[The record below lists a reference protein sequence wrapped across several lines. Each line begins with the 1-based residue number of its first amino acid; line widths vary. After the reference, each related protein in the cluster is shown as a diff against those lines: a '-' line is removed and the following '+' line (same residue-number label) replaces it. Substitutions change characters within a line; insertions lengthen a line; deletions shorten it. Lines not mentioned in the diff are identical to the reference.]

1 MKKLFFAGALCMML
15 CVCASGMAGTMFNVC
30 LSKECLT
37 EQEAAN
43 QAIQTK
49 PEGFKVTRQSV
60 IPWNDAGER
69 WSVLVELE
77 NVSEEAIT
85 IDDTWLIA
93 CNAREEE
100 LARWSVPAIDGA
112 FWKTNRTVR
121 PGERVVLFAG
131 TDEVKTWITDWET
144 KETVEKTVSPAGLG
158 AVAEK
163 IRQAAR
169 LQVRFD
175 ARVASETKG
184 HLENVEA
191 AKAWIADGK
200 QHLETTD
207 TFDSEDFVTLSVIV
221 TDREGRMLDALQ
233 DSVIHNAGMQKD
245 GRFSAEK
252 ALAPYIGEEMQKDV
266 IFEIEGYKN
275 PQKTVDNPGQI

>member
-60 IPWNDAGER
+60 IPWDDAGER

-93 CNAREEE
+93 YNAREEE

-144 KETVEKTVSPAGLG
+144 KETVEKTVSPAGLS
-158 AVAEK
+158 AVAKK

-200 QHLETTD
+200 LHLETTD
-207 TFDSEDFVTLSVIV
+207 AFDPKGFTALSVIV
-221 TDREGRMLDALQ
+221 TDSEGRMLDALQ
-233 DSVIHNAGMQKD
+233 DSVADHPGLLED
-245 GRFSAEK
+245 GRFSAWK
-252 ALAPYIGEEMQKDV
+252 ALAPYITEEMGQNA
-266 IFEIEGYKN
+266 IFEVTGYKI
-275 PQKTVDNPGQI
+275 P

>member
-60 IPWNDAGER
+60 IPWDDAGER

-93 CNAREEE
+93 CNARKEE

-121 PGERVVLFAG
+121 SGERVVLFAG
-131 TDEVKTWITDWET
+131 TDEVKTWIADWET

-200 QHLETTD
+200 LHLETTD
-207 TFDSEDFVTLSVIV
+207 AFDPKGFTVLSVIV
-221 TDREGRMLDALQ
+221 TDSEGRMLDALQ
-233 DSVIHNAGMQKD
+233 DSVADHPGLLED
-245 GRFSAEK
+245 GRFSAWK
-252 ALAPYIGEEMQKDV
+252 ALAPYITEEMGQNA
-266 IFEIEGYKN
+266 IFEVTGYKI
-275 PQKTVDNPGQI
+275 P

>member
-15 CVCASGMAGTMFNVC
+15 CVCATGMAGTMFNVC

-60 IPWNDAGER
+60 IPWDDAGER

-144 KETVEKTVSPAGLG
+144 KETVEKTVSPAGLD

-200 QHLETTD
+200 LHLETTD
-207 TFDSEDFVTLSVIV
+207 AFDPKGFTALSVIV
-221 TDREGRMLDALQ
+221 TDSEGRMLDALQ
-233 DSVIHNAGMQKD
+233 DSVADHPDPLED
-245 GRFSAEK
+245 GCFSAWK
-252 ALAPYIGEEMQKDV
+252 ALAPYITEEMGQNA
-266 IFEIEGYKN
+266 IFEVIGYKI
-275 PQKTVDNPGQI
+275 P

>member
-60 IPWNDAGER
+60 ISWDDAGKR

-144 KETVEKTVSPAGLG
+144 KEIVEKTVSPAGLG

-169 LQVRFD
+169 LQIRFD

-200 QHLETTD
+200 LHLETTD

-275 PQKTVDNPGQI
+275 PQKTVDNPR

>member
-60 IPWNDAGER
+60 IPWDDAGER

-93 CNAREEE
+93 YNAREEE

-144 KETVEKTVSPAGLG
+144 KETVEKMVSPAGLG
-158 AVAEK
+158 VVAEK

-200 QHLETTD
+200 LHLETTD
-207 TFDSEDFVTLSVIV
+207 AFDPKGFTALSVIV
-221 TDREGRMLDALQ
+221 TDSEGRMLDALQ
-233 DSVIHNAGMQKD
+233 DSVADHPGLLED
-245 GRFSAEK
+245 GCFSAWK
-252 ALAPYIGEEMQKDV
+252 ALAPYITEEMGQNA
-266 IFEIEGYKN
+266 IFEVTGYKI
-275 PQKTVDNPGQI
+275 P

>member
-60 IPWNDAGER
+60 IPWDDAGER

-77 NVSEEAIT
+77 NVSEKAIT

-144 KETVEKTVSPAGLG
+144 KETVEKTVSPAGLS
-158 AVAEK
+158 AVAKK

-200 QHLETTD
+200 LHLETTD
-207 TFDSEDFVTLSVIV
+207 AFDPKGFTALSVIV
-221 TDREGRMLDALQ
+221 TDSEGRMLDALQ
-233 DSVIHNAGMQKD
+233 DSVADHPGLLED
-245 GRFSAEK
+245 SCFSAWK
-252 ALAPYIGEEMQKDV
+252 ALAPYITEEMGQNA
-266 IFEIEGYKN
+266 IFEVTGYKI
-275 PQKTVDNPGQI
+275 P

>member
-60 IPWNDAGER
+60 IPWDDAGER

-93 CNAREEE
+93 CNARKEE

-131 TDEVKTWITDWET
+131 TDEVKTWIADWET

-169 LQVRFD
+169 LQVQFD

-200 QHLETTD
+200 LHLETTD
-207 TFDSEDFVTLSVIV
+207 AFDPKGFTALSVIV
-221 TDREGRMLDALQ
+221 TDSEGRMLDALQ
-233 DSVIHNAGMQKD
+233 DSVADHPGLLED
-245 GRFSAEK
+245 GRFSAWK
-252 ALAPYIGEEMQKDV
+252 ALAPYITEEMGQNA
-266 IFEIEGYKN
+266 IFEVTGYKI
-275 PQKTVDNPGQI
+275 P

>member
-60 IPWNDAGER
+60 IPWDDAGER

-131 TDEVKTWITDWET
+131 TDEVKTWVTDWET

-200 QHLETTD
+200 LHLETTD
-207 TFDSEDFVTLSVIV
+207 AFDPKGFTALSVIV
-221 TDREGRMLDALQ
+221 TDSEGRMLDALQ
-233 DSVIHNAGMQKD
+233 DSVADHPGLLED
-245 GRFSAEK
+245 GCFSAWK
-252 ALAPYIGEEMQKDV
+252 ALAPYITEEMGQNA
-266 IFEIEGYKN
+266 IFEVTGYKI
-275 PQKTVDNPGQI
+275 P

>member
-60 IPWNDAGER
+60 IPWDDADER

-200 QHLETTD
+200 LHLETTD
-207 TFDSEDFVTLSVIV
+207 AFDPKGFTALSVIV
-221 TDREGRMLDALQ
+221 TDSEGRMLDALQ
-233 DSVIHNAGMQKD
+233 DSVADHPGLLED
-245 GRFSAEK
+245 GCFSAWK
-252 ALAPYIGEEMQKDV
+252 ALAPYITEEMGQNA
-266 IFEIEGYKN
+266 IFEVTGYKI
-275 PQKTVDNPGQI
+275 P

>member
-163 IRQAAR
+163 IRQASR

-175 ARVASETKG
+175 ARAASETKG

-200 QHLETTD
+200 LHLETTD

-275 PQKTVDNPGQI
+275 PQKTVDNPR

>member
-1 MKKLFFAGALCMML
+1 MKKLVFAGALCMML
-15 CVCASGMAGTMFNVC
+15 CVCATGMAGTMFNVC

-131 TDEVKTWITDWET
+131 TDEVKTWIADWET
-144 KETVEKTVSPAGLG
+144 TETVEKTVSPAGLS

-163 IRQAAR
+163 IRQAAC
-169 LQVRFD
+169 LQVQFD

-191 AKAWIADGK
+191 AKAWIEDGK
-200 QHLETTD
+200 LHLETTD
-207 TFDSEDFVTLSVIV
+207 AFDPKGFTALSVIV
-221 TDREGRMLDALQ
+221 TDSEGRMLDALQ
-233 DSVIHNAGMQKD
+233 DSVADHSGLLED
-245 GRFSAEK
+245 GRFSAWK
-252 ALAPYIGEEMQKDV
+252 ALAPYITEEMGQNA
-266 IFEIEGYKN
+266 IFEVTGYKI
-275 PQKTVDNPGQI
+275 P

>member
-1 MKKLFFAGALCMML
+1 MKKLFFAGALCIML

-60 IPWNDAGER
+60 IPWDDAGER

-131 TDEVKTWITDWET
+131 TDEVKTWIADWET

-158 AVAEK
+158 AVAKK

-200 QHLETTD
+200 LHLETTD

-275 PQKTVDNPGQI
+275 PQKIVDNPG

>member
-60 IPWNDAGER
+60 IPWDDAGER

-85 IDDTWLIA
+85 IDYTWLIA

-131 TDEVKTWITDWET
+131 TDEVKTWIADWET

-158 AVAEK
+158 AVAKK

-184 HLENVEA
+184 HLERVEA

-200 QHLETTD
+200 LHLETTD
-207 TFDSEDFVTLSVIV
+207 AFDPKGFTALSVIV
-221 TDREGRMLDALQ
+221 TDSEGRMLDALQ
-233 DSVIHNAGMQKD
+233 DSVADHPGLLED
-245 GRFSAEK
+245 GRFSAWK
-252 ALAPYIGEEMQKDV
+252 ALAPYITEEMGQNA
-266 IFEIEGYKN
+266 IFEVTGYKI
-275 PQKTVDNPGQI
+275 P

>member
-1 MKKLFFAGALCMML
+1 M
-15 CVCASGMAGTMFNVC
+15 
-30 LSKECLT
+30 
-37 EQEAAN
+37 
-43 QAIQTK
+43 
-49 PEGFKVTRQSV
+49 
-60 IPWNDAGER
+60 
-69 WSVLVELE
+69 
-77 NVSEEAIT
+77 
-85 IDDTWLIA
+85 
-93 CNAREEE
+93 
-100 LARWSVPAIDGA
+100 PAIDGA

-200 QHLETTD
+200 LHLETTD
-207 TFDSEDFVTLSVIV
+207 AFGPKGFTALSVIV
-221 TDREGRMLDALQ
+221 TDSEGRMLDALQ
-233 DSVIHNAGMQKD
+233 DSVADHPGLLED
-245 GRFSAEK
+245 GRFSAWK
-252 ALAPYIGEEMQKDV
+252 ALAPYITEEMGQNA
-266 IFEIEGYKN
+266 IFEVTGYKI
-275 PQKTVDNPGQI
+275 P

>member
-15 CVCASGMAGTMFNVC
+15 CVCASGTAGTMFNVC

-49 PEGFKVTRQSV
+49 PKGFKVTRQSV
-60 IPWNDAGER
+60 IPWDDAGER

-200 QHLETTD
+200 LHLETTD
-207 TFDSEDFVTLSVIV
+207 AFDPKGFTALSVIV
-221 TDREGRMLDALQ
+221 TDSEGRMLDALQ
-233 DSVIHNAGMQKD
+233 DSVADHPGLLEN
-245 GRFSAEK
+245 GRFSAWK
-252 ALAPYIGEEMQKDV
+252 ALAPYITEEMGQNA
-266 IFEIEGYKN
+266 IFEVTGYKI
-275 PQKTVDNPGQI
+275 P

>member
-15 CVCASGMAGTMFNVC
+15 CVCATGMAGTMFNVC

-60 IPWNDAGER
+60 IPWDDAGER

-144 KETVEKTVSPAGLG
+144 KETVEKTVSPAGLS
-158 AVAEK
+158 AVAKK

-200 QHLETTD
+200 LHLETTD
-207 TFDSEDFVTLSVIV
+207 AFDSEDFVTLSVTV

-245 GRFSAEK
+245 GRFNAEK

-275 PQKTVDNPGQI
+275 PQKTVDNPR

>member
-93 CNAREEE
+93 YNAREEE

-131 TDEVKTWITDWET
+131 TDEVKMWIADWET

-158 AVAEK
+158 AVAKK

-200 QHLETTD
+200 LHLETTD

-275 PQKTVDNPGQI
+275 PQKTVDNPR

>member
-15 CVCASGMAGTMFNVC
+15 CVCATGMAGTMFNVC

-60 IPWNDAGER
+60 IPWDDAGKR

-77 NVSEEAIT
+77 NVSEEAIV

-93 CNAREEE
+93 YNARDEE

-169 LQVRFD
+169 LQVQFD

-200 QHLETTD
+200 LHLETTD
-207 TFDSEDFVTLSVIV
+207 AFDPKGFTALSVIV
-221 TDREGRMLDALQ
+221 TDSEGRMLDALQ
-233 DSVIHNAGMQKD
+233 DSVADHPGLLED
-245 GRFSAEK
+245 GCFSAWK
-252 ALAPYIGEEMQKDV
+252 ALAPYITEEMGQNA
-266 IFEIEGYKN
+266 IFEVTGYKI
-275 PQKTVDNPGQI
+275 P

>member
-15 CVCASGMAGTMFNVC
+15 CVCATGMAGTMFNVC

-49 PEGFKVTRQSV
+49 PEGFEVTRQSV

-77 NVSEEAIT
+77 NVSEEAIV

-93 CNAREEE
+93 YNAREEE
-100 LARWSVPAIDGA
+100 LVRWSVPAIDGA

-131 TDEVKTWITDWET
+131 TDEVKTWIADWET

-158 AVAEK
+158 VVAKK

-169 LQVRFD
+169 LQVQFD

-200 QHLETTD
+200 LHLETTD

-275 PQKTVDNPGQI
+275 PQKTVDNPR

>member
-60 IPWNDAGER
+60 IPWDDAGER

-85 IDDTWLIA
+85 IDYTWLIA
-93 CNAREEE
+93 YNAREEE

-131 TDEVKTWITDWET
+131 TDEVKTWIADWET
-144 KETVEKTVSPAGLG
+144 KETVEKTVSPAGLS
-158 AVAEK
+158 AVAKK

-200 QHLETTD
+200 LHLETTD
-207 TFDSEDFVTLSVIV
+207 AFDPKGFTVLSVIV
-221 TDREGRMLDALQ
+221 TDSEGRMLDALQ
-233 DSVIHNAGMQKD
+233 DSVADHTGLLED
-245 GRFSAEK
+245 GRFSAWK
-252 ALAPYIGEEMQKDV
+252 ALAPYITEEMGQNA
-266 IFEIEGYKN
+266 IFEVTGYKI
-275 PQKTVDNPGQI
+275 P

>member
-15 CVCASGMAGTMFNVC
+15 CVCATGMAGTMFNVC

-60 IPWNDAGER
+60 IPWDDAGER

-77 NVSEEAIT
+77 NVSEKAIT

-93 CNAREEE
+93 RNARKEE

-144 KETVEKTVSPAGLG
+144 KETVEKTVSLAGLG

-169 LQVRFD
+169 LQVQFD

-184 HLENVEA
+184 HMENVEA

-200 QHLETTD
+200 LHLETTD
-207 TFDSEDFVTLSVIV
+207 AFDPKGFTALSVIV
-221 TDREGRMLDALQ
+221 TDSEGRMLDALQ
-233 DSVIHNAGMQKD
+233 DSVADHPGLLED
-245 GRFSAEK
+245 GCFSAWK
-252 ALAPYIGEEMQKDV
+252 ALAPYITEEMGQNA
-266 IFEIEGYKN
+266 IFEVTGYKI
-275 PQKTVDNPGQI
+275 P

>member
-15 CVCASGMAGTMFNVC
+15 CVCATGMAGTMFNVC

-60 IPWNDAGER
+60 IPWDDAGER

-131 TDEVKTWITDWET
+131 TDEVKTWIADWET

-175 ARVASETKG
+175 ARIAFETKG

-200 QHLETTD
+200 LHLETTD

-275 PQKTVDNPGQI
+275 PQKTVDNPR

>member
-15 CVCASGMAGTMFNVC
+15 CVCASGIAGTMFNVC
-30 LSKECLT
+30 LSKGCLT

-60 IPWNDAGER
+60 IPWDDAGER

-200 QHLETTD
+200 LHLETTD

-275 PQKTVDNPGQI
+275 PQKTVDNPR

>member
-15 CVCASGMAGTMFNVC
+15 CVCAMGMAGTTFNVC

-60 IPWNDAGER
+60 IPWDDAGER

-169 LQVRFD
+169 LQVQFD

-200 QHLETTD
+200 LHLETTD
-207 TFDSEDFVTLSVIV
+207 AFDPKGFTALSVIV
-221 TDREGRMLDALQ
+221 TDSEGRMLDALQ
-233 DSVIHNAGMQKD
+233 DSVADHPGLLED
-245 GRFSAEK
+245 GCFSAWK
-252 ALAPYIGEEMQKDV
+252 ALAPYITEEMGQNA
-266 IFEIEGYKN
+266 IFEVTGYKI
-275 PQKTVDNPGQI
+275 P

>member
-60 IPWNDAGER
+60 IPWDDAGER

-158 AVAEK
+158 AVAKK

-191 AKAWIADGK
+191 AKVWIADGK
-200 QHLETTD
+200 LHLETTD
-207 TFDSEDFVTLSVIV
+207 AFDPKGFTALSVIV
-221 TDREGRMLDALQ
+221 TDSEGRMLDALQ
-233 DSVIHNAGMQKD
+233 DSVADHPGLLED
-245 GRFSAEK
+245 GCFSAWK
-252 ALAPYIGEEMQKDV
+252 ALAPYITEEMGQNA
-266 IFEIEGYKN
+266 IFEVTGYKI
-275 PQKTVDNPGQI
+275 P

>member
-15 CVCASGMAGTMFNVC
+15 CVCATGMAGTMFNVC

-60 IPWNDAGER
+60 IPWDDAGER

-191 AKAWIADGK
+191 AKVWIADGK
-200 QHLETTD
+200 LHLETTD
-207 TFDSEDFVTLSVIV
+207 AFDPKGFTALSVIV
-221 TDREGRMLDALQ
+221 TDSEGRMLDALQ
-233 DSVIHNAGMQKD
+233 GSVADHPGLLED
-245 GRFSAEK
+245 GCFSAWK
-252 ALAPYIGEEMQKDV
+252 ALAPYITEEMGQNA
-266 IFEIEGYKN
+266 IFEVTGYKI
-275 PQKTVDNPGQI
+275 P

>member
-1 MKKLFFAGALCMML
+1 MKKLFFAGALCMMQ
-15 CVCASGMAGTMFNVC
+15 CVCATGMAGTMFNVC

-43 QAIQTK
+43 QTIQTK
-49 PEGFKVTRQSV
+49 PEEFKVTRQSV
-60 IPWNDAGER
+60 IPWDDAGER

-131 TDEVKTWITDWET
+131 TDEVKTWIADWKT
-144 KETVEKTVSPAGLG
+144 KETVEKTVSPAGLS

-200 QHLETTD
+200 LHLETTD

-275 PQKTVDNPGQI
+275 PKKTVDNPG

>member
-15 CVCASGMAGTMFNVC
+15 CVCASGIAGTMFNVC

-49 PEGFKVTRQSV
+49 PEGFKVMRQSV
-60 IPWNDAGER
+60 IPWDDAGER

-121 PGERVVLFAG
+121 PGERVALFAG
-131 TDEVKTWITDWET
+131 TDEVKTWIADWET

-158 AVAEK
+158 AVAKK

-200 QHLETTD
+200 LHLETTD
-207 TFDSEDFVTLSVIV
+207 AFDHKGFTALSVIV
-221 TDREGRMLDALQ
+221 TDSEGRMLDALQ
-233 DSVIHNAGMQKD
+233 DSVADHPGLLED
-245 GRFSAEK
+245 GCFSAWK
-252 ALAPYIGEEMQKDV
+252 ALAPYITEEMGQNA
-266 IFEIEGYKN
+266 IFEVTGYKI
-275 PQKTVDNPGQI
+275 P

>member
-49 PEGFKVTRQSV
+49 PKGFKVTRQSV
-60 IPWNDAGER
+60 IPWDDAGER

-131 TDEVKTWITDWET
+131 TDEVKTWIADWET
-144 KETVEKTVSPAGLG
+144 KETVEKTVSPAGLS
-158 AVAEK
+158 AVAKK

-200 QHLETTD
+200 LHLETTD
-207 TFDSEDFVTLSVIV
+207 AFDPKGFTVLSVIV
-221 TDREGRMLDALQ
+221 TDSEGRMLDALQ
-233 DSVIHNAGMQKD
+233 DSVADHTGLLED
-245 GRFSAEK
+245 GRFSAWK
-252 ALAPYIGEEMQKDV
+252 ALAPYITEEMGQNA
-266 IFEIEGYKN
+266 IFEVTGYKI
-275 PQKTVDNPGQI
+275 P

>member
-15 CVCASGMAGTMFNVC
+15 CVCATGMAGTMFNVC

-60 IPWNDAGER
+60 IPWDDAGER

-131 TDEVKTWITDWET
+131 TGEVKTWITDWET
-144 KETVEKTVSPAGLG
+144 KETVEKTVSPAGLS
-158 AVAEK
+158 AVAKK

-200 QHLETTD
+200 LHLETTD

-275 PQKTVDNPGQI
+275 PQKTVDNPR

>member
-15 CVCASGMAGTMFNVC
+15 CVCATGMAGTMFNVC

-60 IPWNDAGER
+60 IPWDDAGER

-131 TDEVKTWITDWET
+131 TDEVKTWIADWET

-158 AVAEK
+158 AVAKK

-200 QHLETTD
+200 LHLETTD

-275 PQKTVDNPGQI
+275 PQKTVDNPG

>member
-15 CVCASGMAGTMFNVC
+15 CVCATGMAGTTFNVC

-60 IPWNDAGER
+60 IPWDDAGER

-175 ARVASETKG
+175 ARVAFETKG

-200 QHLETTD
+200 LHLETTD
-207 TFDSEDFVTLSVIV
+207 AFDPKGFTALSVIV
-221 TDREGRMLDALQ
+221 TDSEGRMLDALQ
-233 DSVIHNAGMQKD
+233 DSVADHPGLLED
-245 GRFSAEK
+245 GCFSAWK
-252 ALAPYIGEEMQKDV
+252 ALAPYITEEMGQNA
-266 IFEIEGYKN
+266 IFEVTGYKI
-275 PQKTVDNPGQI
+275 P

>member
-49 PEGFKVTRQSV
+49 PKGFKVTRQSV
-60 IPWNDAGER
+60 IPWDDAGER

-169 LQVRFD
+169 LRVQFD

-200 QHLETTD
+200 LHLETTD
-207 TFDSEDFVTLSVIV
+207 AFDPKGFTALSVIV
-221 TDREGRMLDALQ
+221 TDSEGRMLDALQ
-233 DSVIHNAGMQKD
+233 GSVADHPGLLED
-245 GRFSAEK
+245 GCFSAWK
-252 ALAPYIGEEMQKDV
+252 ALAPYITEEMGQNA
-266 IFEIEGYKN
+266 IFEVTGYKI
-275 PQKTVDNPGQI
+275 P

>member
-1 MKKLFFAGALCMML
+1 MML

-60 IPWNDAGER
+60 IPWDDAGKR

-144 KETVEKTVSPAGLG
+144 KEIVEKTVSPAGLG

-169 LQVRFD
+169 LQIRFD

-200 QHLETTD
+200 LHLETTD
-207 TFDSEDFVTLSVIV
+207 TFDSEDFVTLSVVV

-275 PQKTVDNPGQI
+275 PQKTVDNPR

>member
-1 MKKLFFAGALCMML
+1 MKKLVFAGALCMML
-15 CVCASGMAGTMFNVC
+15 CVCATGMAGTMFNVC

-60 IPWNDAGER
+60 IPWDDAGER

-77 NVSEEAIT
+77 NVSEEAIV

-93 CNAREEE
+93 YNARDEE

-131 TDEVKTWITDWET
+131 TDEVKTWIADWET

-200 QHLETTD
+200 LHLETTD
-207 TFDSEDFVTLSVIV
+207 AFDPKGFTALSVIV
-221 TDREGRMLDALQ
+221 TDSEGRMLDALQ
-233 DSVIHNAGMQKD
+233 DSVADHPGLLED
-245 GRFSAEK
+245 GCFSAWK
-252 ALAPYIGEEMQKDV
+252 ALAPYITEEMGQNA
-266 IFEIEGYKN
+266 IFEVTGYKI
-275 PQKTVDNPGQI
+275 P

>member
-15 CVCASGMAGTMFNVC
+15 CVCATGMAGTMFNVC

-131 TDEVKTWITDWET
+131 TDEVKTWIADWET

-169 LQVRFD
+169 LQVQFD

-200 QHLETTD
+200 LHLETTD
-207 TFDSEDFVTLSVIV
+207 AFDPKGFTALSVIV
-221 TDREGRMLDALQ
+221 TDSEGRMLDAPQ
-233 DSVIHNAGMQKD
+233 DSVADHPGLLED
-245 GRFSAEK
+245 GRFSAWK
-252 ALAPYIGEEMQKDV
+252 ALAPYITEEMGQNA
-266 IFEIEGYKN
+266 IFEVTGYKI
-275 PQKTVDNPGQI
+275 P

>member
-15 CVCASGMAGTMFNVC
+15 CVCATGMAGTMFNVC

-169 LQVRFD
+169 LQVQFD

-200 QHLETTD
+200 LHLETTD
-207 TFDSEDFVTLSVIV
+207 AFDPKGFTALSVIV
-221 TDREGRMLDALQ
+221 TDSEGRMLDALQ
-233 DSVIHNAGMQKD
+233 DSVADHPGLLED
-245 GRFSAEK
+245 GCFSAWK
-252 ALAPYIGEEMQKDV
+252 ALAPYITEEMGQNA
-266 IFEIEGYKN
+266 IFEVTGYKI
-275 PQKTVDNPGQI
+275 P

>member
-15 CVCASGMAGTMFNVC
+15 CVCASGIAGTMFNVC

-60 IPWNDAGER
+60 IPWDDAGER

-93 CNAREEE
+93 YNAREEE

-131 TDEVKTWITDWET
+131 TDEVKTWIADWET

-200 QHLETTD
+200 LHLETTD
-207 TFDSEDFVTLSVIV
+207 AFDPKGFTALSVIV
-221 TDREGRMLDALQ
+221 TDSEGRMLDALQ
-233 DSVIHNAGMQKD
+233 DSVANHPGLLED
-245 GRFSAEK
+245 GRFSAWK
-252 ALAPYIGEEMQKDV
+252 ALAPYITEEMGQNA
-266 IFEIEGYKN
+266 IFEVTGYKI
-275 PQKTVDNPGQI
+275 P

>member
-15 CVCASGMAGTMFNVC
+15 CVCASGMAGKMFNVC

-49 PEGFKVTRQSV
+49 PKGFKVTRQSV
-60 IPWNDAGER
+60 IPWDDAGER

-144 KETVEKTVSPAGLG
+144 KETVEKTVSPAGLS
-158 AVAEK
+158 AVAKK

-200 QHLETTD
+200 LHLETTD
-207 TFDSEDFVTLSVIV
+207 AFDPKGFTVLSVIV
-221 TDREGRMLDALQ
+221 TDSEGRMLDALQ
-233 DSVIHNAGMQKD
+233 DSVADHTGLLED
-245 GRFSAEK
+245 GRFSAWK
-252 ALAPYIGEEMQKDV
+252 ALAPYITEEMGQNA
-266 IFEIEGYKN
+266 IFEVTGYKI
-275 PQKTVDNPGQI
+275 P